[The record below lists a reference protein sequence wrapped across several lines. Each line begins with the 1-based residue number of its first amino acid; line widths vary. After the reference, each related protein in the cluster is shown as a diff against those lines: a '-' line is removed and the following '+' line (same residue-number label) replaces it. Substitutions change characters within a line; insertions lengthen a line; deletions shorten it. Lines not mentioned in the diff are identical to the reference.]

1 MLRAVNRVIEAASTE
16 VGDEQLEVLCEC
28 GRESC
33 SELIVVSATAYD
45 AVHSQSDRFLL
56 VAGHETLEIERVVDD
71 YAEYLIVEK
80 FGEAERAADD
90 AAKT

>member
-16 VGDEQLEVLCEC
+16 VGEDELEVLCEC

-33 SELIVVSATAYD
+33 SEMIVVSANVYD
-45 AVHSQSDRFLL
+45 GVHSQSDRYLL
-56 VAGHETLEIERVVDD
+56 IAGHETLEIERVVD
-71 YAEYLIVEK
+71 ASEEYVIVEK

-90 AAKT
+90 AAGA